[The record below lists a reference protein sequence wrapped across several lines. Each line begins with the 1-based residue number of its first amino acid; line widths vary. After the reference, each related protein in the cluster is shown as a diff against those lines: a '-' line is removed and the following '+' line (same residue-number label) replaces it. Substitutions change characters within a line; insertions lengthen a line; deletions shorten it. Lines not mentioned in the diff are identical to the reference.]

1 MLELPCSLRQQYRDL
16 GAVYMEGS
24 QLARVYPMSHE
35 LDVHFAE
42 TNFTQSVY
50 ETFEAVWLTK

>member
-42 TNFTQSVY
+42 TNFTQSVF
-50 ETFEAVWLTK
+50 T